1 MKQSGYLLIDKP
13 AGITSH
19 RVVEVLRK
27 QFNIKKVGH
36 TGTLDPFATG
46 LLVLGINE
54 ALKFLNY
61 LHEEPKV
68 YEATLKLGAA
78 TDTLDCD
85 GQIVATQ
92 EIPIVDEEIIGKVLK
107 QFLGKHTQL
116 PPMFSAKKIAGKKM
130 YELARAGIEV
140 ERKEVPIEIFD
151 LVGAA
156 PCGRPSS
163 GRHMGLPL
171 QEFSFRVSCSRGTYV
186 RVLGADIAKALG
198 TVGHLT
204 ALRRIQAGPF
214 DVAKAFPLKDGDWKD
229 VKLVP
234 IESVLSHLPR
244 LNLTREESVDLG
256 HGKRVAKQ
264 TTAAGF
270 CTLFSDEKFLGIG
283 EMKEGSLVP
292 ARLLATV

>member
-85 GQIVATQ
+85 GQVMDTKDV
-92 EIPIVDEEIIGKVLK
+92 PVLDEEVVSKVLK
-107 QFLGKHTQL
+107 SFLGKQRQL
-116 PPMFSAKKIAGKKM
+116 PPMFSAKKIAGKKL

-151 LVGAA
+151 LKLISQSAD
-156 PCGRPSS
+156 SI
-163 GRHMGLPL
+163 
-171 QEFSFRVSCSRGTYV
+171 SFRVSCSRGTYV

-214 DVAKAFPLKDGDWKD
+214 DVANAFPLKDGDWKD

-234 IESVLSHLPR
+234 TESVLSHLPR

-264 TTAAGF
+264 TTATGF
-270 CTLFSDEKFLGIG
+270 YTLFSDEKFLGIG
-283 EMKEGSLVP
+283 EMKEGFLIPS
-292 ARLLATV
+292 RLLATISN